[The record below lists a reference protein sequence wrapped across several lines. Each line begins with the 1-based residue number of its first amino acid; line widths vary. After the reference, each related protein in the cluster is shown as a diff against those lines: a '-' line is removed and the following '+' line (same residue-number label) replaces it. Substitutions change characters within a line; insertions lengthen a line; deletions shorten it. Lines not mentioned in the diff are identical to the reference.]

1 MTHNQSKARTATVAG
16 LARLAGLAAM
26 TGTDAITADPLT
38 VCAPPVDA
46 RLVGLCAD
54 LAATER
60 ERHRQME
67 TARNLT
73 AVQLGG
79 LLTRC
84 QMLMS
89 AVCETKA
96 ASRDGLKAKARAVR
110 LVLGDT
116 VVPRNMR
123 EALMRS
129 LLKDMQGGLL

>member
-26 TGTDAITADPLT
+26 TGTDAITAESVTL
-38 VCAPPVDA
+38 CAPPADA

-54 LAATER
+54 LGATER
-60 ERHRQME
+60 ERHRQIGA
-67 TARNLT
+67 ARNLP

-79 LLTRC
+79 LLARR
-84 QMLMS
+84 QVLI
-89 AVCETKA
+89 AEVCDMKA
-96 ASRDGLKAKARAVR
+96 ATRDGLKAKARAVR
-110 LVLGDT
+110 LVLGDA

-129 LLKDMQGGLL
+129 LLEDMQGGLL